1 MLTEL
6 NRGED
11 ELGKQNDR
19 KITQEVS
26 EWEESVLSFSFYSQK
41 LLAVLPPKK
50 AKRGLRPT
58 MVVKRDINRI
68 SSYFLKGQYVCI

>member
-1 MLTEL
+1 MLAEL

-41 LLAVLPPKK
+41 LLTVLPLKK